1 MGERRLS
8 IAAATSFHVS
18 LRIQGTSPHRRFHS
32 LLTLKLL
39 PHHRSIS
46 QPANSRRRLALYTT
60 TKISQSNPSLF
71 GGAQLFVSNSII
83 VYTTQLVHQYQ
94 YYYL

>member
-46 QPANSRRRLALYTT
+46 QPASQLTT
-60 TKISQSNPSLF
+60 TT
-71 GGAQLFVSNSII
+71 SII
-83 VYTTQLVHQYQ
+83 
-94 YYYL
+94 YYHEDISKQPLSLWRSSTVR